1 MVIDVFMLDVTRTLI
16 YVETVQRLVIHYS
29 CTLLVVGTTKHV
41 IIYTGRGV
49 HHRCLNFILRIGL
62 GEYVGGVNSRF
73 SSLLLS
79 NTEFNYKMKENKI
92 VVEIAWVVDGFS
104 ASAIIDLHL

>member
-49 HHRCLNFILRIGL
+49 RNRSQLNLTYRTRGVCWG
-62 GEYVGGVNSRF
+62 GEFKVQF
-73 SSLLLS
+73 PL
-79 NTEFNYKMKENKI
+79 
-92 VVEIAWVVDGFS
+92 VVKYRV
-104 ASAIIDLHL
+104 